1 MKKGCLIVLVLVIL
15 YARSCYV
22 KGVVRRLRAKLEP
35 DPAHP
40 QYIITEPHLGYRLND
55 SL

>member
-1 MKKGCLIVLVLVIL
+1 MIAIERQSVCDLWMHMGE
-15 YARSCYV
+15 V
-22 KGVVRRLRAKLEP
+22 KGVVRRLRVKLEP

>member
-1 MKKGCLIVLVLVIL
+1 
-15 YARSCYV
+15 V

>member
-1 MKKGCLIVLVLVIL
+1 MGE
-15 YARSCYV
+15 V
-22 KGVVRRLRAKLEP
+22 KGVVRRLRVKLEP

>member
-1 MKKGCLIVLVLVIL
+1 
-15 YARSCYV
+15 V
-22 KGVVRRLRAKLEP
+22 KVVVRRLRAKLEP

-40 QYIITEPHLGYRLND
+40 QYIITVPCLGYRLND

>member
-1 MKKGCLIVLVLVIL
+1 
-15 YARSCYV
+15 
-22 KGVVRRLRAKLEP
+22 VRRLRVKLEP

-40 QYIITEPHLGYRLND
+40 RYIITEPHLGYRLND